1 MKGMSKMAEMD
12 MGLSPQ
18 KKKKKKKRKQSFFK
32 SIVTGLIPWKGDSTT
47 EIFRKIIFLVSL
59 GILVFAFV
67 LIVQHFMITGD
78 ESGGIE
84 GTITTTSGEE
94 TTIIALK
101 NQTPT
106 KEQIEKLPEG
116 TVNEEYA
123 ALYDANNDFAGWIN
137 IQGTN
142 VNYPVMQS
150 HDNEMFE
157 RCSRFE
163 TNGTCDLCLQI
174 ESDPYLAKRFMHC
187 NTYTTYGYCEFCQ
200 QIVEQPHLAEEFYLH
215 HDFGRNYL
223 FAGNIFA
230 DYQGKISPDQ
240 MPNNTI
246 LYGHNMLYEYQFSA
260 LSNYKQLDFLKV
272 SPVIDFNTLYHD
284 NKYKI
289 FSVFLVNT
297 TDEYGEVFDYYDQVY
312 FANSSEFYNYI
323 LECMD
328 RSLFE
333 TGVDIEYGDEL
344 LTLSTCDES
353 TGFNDM
359 RLVIVARK
367 VRPNEN
373 PTVDINKIVRKDS
386 IKYFDAYYAAY
397 GNWWSG
403 RTWDVSLVKGMAE
416 YIKENGLE
424 DPAV

>member
-1 MKGMSKMAEMD
+1 MAEMD

-18 KKKKKKKRKQSFFK
+18 NKKSKKKKKKKQSLFK
-32 SIVTGLIPWKGDSTT
+32 SIVTGLIPWKGDSST
-47 EIFRKIIFLVSL
+47 EIFRKIIFLASL
-59 GILVFAFV
+59 GILLFAFV
-67 LIVQHFMITGD
+67 LIVNHFMTALDDSGSGD
-78 ESGGIE
+78 GVIQIGGK
-84 GTITTTSGEE
+84 E
-94 TTIIALK
+94 TTLIGLK

-106 KEQIEKLPEG
+106 KEQIEQLPEG
-116 TVNEEYA
+116 TINKDYA
-123 ALYDANNDFAGWIN
+123 TLYDANNDFVGWLN
-137 IQGTN
+137 IHGTN

-150 HDNEMFE
+150 HDAADFK
-157 RCSRFE
+157 
-163 TNGTCDLCLQI
+163 
-174 ESDPYLAKRFMHC
+174 PC
-187 NTYTTYGYCEFCQ
+187 NTYETYGYCEFCQ
-200 QIVEQPHLAEEFYLH
+200 QIMANPSLAEEFYLH

-230 DYQGKISPDQ
+230 EYDGRIGPNE

-260 LSNYKQLDFLKV
+260 LSNYKGIDFLKL
-272 SPVIDFNTLYHD
+272 SPVIDFNTLYSD

-289 FSVFLVNT
+289 FAVCVVNT
-297 TDEYGEVFDYYDQVY
+297 TDEYGDVFDYYNKSY
-312 FANSSEFYNYI
+312 FASSDEFYDYV

-328 RSLFE
+328 RSLYE

-359 RLVIVARK
+359 RLIIVARK

-373 PTVDINKIVRKDS
+373 PTVSADKIVYKDS

-397 GNWWSG
+397 GNRWHG

-416 YIKENGLE
+416 YIKENGLD
-424 DPAV
+424 DPAQ